1 MRHIIFPPSNNSDMH
16 LKETAF
22 LFDEYRQACL
32 QIIFSSLK
40 IYHHIKTSPFRHAQL
55 RSFIASQETVARFT
69 PLRRMAGS
77 LVRYVFMAGKRHL
90 FWGLILVWAGVGQ
103 CIRV

>member
-1 MRHIIFPPSNNSDMH
+1 MH

-22 LFDEYRQACL
+22 IFDEYRQACL

-40 IYHHIKTSPFRHAQL
+40 IYHHIKTSPFWHAQL
-55 RSFIASQETVARFT
+55 RSFIASQETVVRFT

-90 FWGLILVWAGVGQ
+90 FWGLIWLGAGYGVGQ
-103 CIRV
+103 LIAV